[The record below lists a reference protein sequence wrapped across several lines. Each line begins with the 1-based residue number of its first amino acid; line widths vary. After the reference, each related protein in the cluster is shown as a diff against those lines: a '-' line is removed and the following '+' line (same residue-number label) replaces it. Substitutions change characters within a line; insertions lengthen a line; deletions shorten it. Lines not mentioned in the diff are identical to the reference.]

1 MPSPTQLLL
10 IWYDQNKRD
19 LPWRRDKDPY
29 HIWLSEIMLQ
39 QTRVEAVKG
48 YYARFLALFP
58 DVQALA
64 DTSTEDV
71 LKAWEGLGYYSRAR
85 NLHKA
90 AKEVTDKWQGHFP
103 DTYDGL
109 LSLPG
114 VGPYTA
120 GAIASIAFDRAVPA
134 IDGNVYRVM
143 SRFRGVRE
151 DIAAPSVQ
159 KTIRQEVMQLL
170 NTHRPGDL
178 NQALME
184 LGATVCTPTS
194 PKCDSCPWQSLCD
207 AFSEG
212 DMEQLPVHEK
222 KKPPKIIPMA
232 VGMVTYNRKVLVSK
246 RNQKMLQG
254 MYVFTLLEDETR
266 PEVCQ
271 DLLNEMGLRCS
282 FVKKLGEGRHVFTH
296 RVWEMEYLHF
306 ELSEL
311 PEETVLS
318 SMNAFLA
325 DASQLAALPIPSA
338 MKEACNH
345 AMKLIRE
352 KM

>member
-10 IWYDQNKRD
+10 KWYDQNKRD

-58 DVQALA
+58 DIHALA
-64 DTSTEDV
+64 DASTEDV
-71 LKAWEGLGYYSRAR
+71 LKAWVA
-85 NLHKA
+85 
-90 AKEVTDKWQGHFP
+90 DKWQGRFP

-114 VGPYTA
+114 IGPYTA
-120 GAIASIAFDRAVPA
+120 GAIASIAFDRPVPA

-143 SRFRGVRE
+143 SRFRGIRE
-151 DIAAPSVQ
+151 DIGIPAVQ
-159 KTIRQEVMQLL
+159 KVIRQETIHLL
-170 NTHRPGDL
+170 SDHRPGDL

-194 PKCDSCPWQSLCD
+194 PKCESCPWQSLCD
-207 AFSEG
+207 GFSEG

-222 KKPPKIIPMA
+222 KKPPKVIPMA
-232 VGMVTYNRKVLVSK
+232 VNIVTYNRKILVSK
-246 RNQKMLQG
+246 RNQKMLEG

-266 PEVCQ
+266 PEICQ
-271 DLLNEMGLRCS
+271 ALLNEMGLRCS

-311 PEETVLS
+311 PDKTVLS
-318 SMNAFLA
+318 NMNAFLA
-325 DASQLAALPIPSA
+325 DASRLAALPIPSA

-345 AMKLIRE
+345 AKRLLEQM
-352 KM
+352 